1 MMGTGKS
8 TIGKSLSQQLNKTF
22 IDIDQKIE
30 KDEQISINKIFN
42 KNGEKYFRKIESK
55 TLLESTADIVS
66 CGGGIILNKGN
77 RDFLKK
83 NGFNIHLKCS
93 IDNIIKRIE
102 NTSSRPLLK
111 NGSLKNILHQIKK
124 KRMEYYK
131 NLANITVLTDNI
143 EADEVCNQIIQK
155 IQK

>member
-1 MMGTGKS
+1 M
-8 TIGKSLSQQLNKTF
+8 
-22 IDIDQKIE
+22 
-30 KDEQISINKIFN
+30 
-42 KNGEKYFRKIESK
+42 
-55 TLLESTADIVS
+55 
-66 CGGGIILNKGN
+66 
-77 RDFLKK
+77 
-83 NGFNIHLKCS
+83 FNIHLKCS